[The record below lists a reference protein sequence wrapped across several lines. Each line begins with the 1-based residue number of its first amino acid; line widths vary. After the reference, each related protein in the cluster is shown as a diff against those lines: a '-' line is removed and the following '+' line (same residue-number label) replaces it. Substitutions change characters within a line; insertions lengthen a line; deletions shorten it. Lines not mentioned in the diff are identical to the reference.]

1 MKPSAILS
9 GEHRVIE
16 QVLDC
21 LEKMAECVEAG
32 SPLDTAAAS
41 KALDFFRN
49 FADRCHH
56 GKEESHF
63 FPAME
68 QKGFVRDGGP
78 TGVMLYEH
86 ELGRQRVAA
95 MAQALASLKGGT
107 AHAANGF
114 AAAARAFIS
123 LLRNHIEKED
133 HCLFPMADQAFND
146 HDQAVLLEAFQR
158 VETEHMG
165 VGVHEGYIRMADE
178 LAEHFGVPKRSA
190 AAAHRCCGH

>member
-114 AAAARAFIS
+114 AAAARAFALASSQYRSSTSSGRPPSTMKFSEMIS
-123 LLRNHIEKED
+123 NQSTVGF
-133 HCLFPMADQAFND
+133 FP
-146 HDQAVLLEAFQR
+146 
-158 VETEHMG
+158 
-165 VGVHEGYIRMADE
+165 RMW
-178 LAEHFGVPKRSA
+178 S
-190 AAAHRCCGH
+190 